1 MQMSRPEINPK
12 SCDLH
17 LNIDW
22 HVDYHQKDDSSLV
35 YVCSIKTIDKFPITL
50 IVEGNVG
57 FDNLKISEETTQL
70 ILDNSMKIMLNMVNI
85 TKETTTDENTVYN
98 EIITRKS
105 NVSQPKKKSI
115 IIDPYLDC

>member
-1 MQMSRPEINPK
+1 M
-12 SCDLH
+12 
-17 LNIDW
+17 
-22 HVDYHQKDDSSLV
+22 V

-85 TKETTTDENTVYN
+85 TKETTTDENTAYN
-98 EIITRKS
+98 EIDTRESK
-105 NVSQPKKKSI
+105 VSQPKRKSI
-115 IIDPYLDC
+115 IIDPCLDC